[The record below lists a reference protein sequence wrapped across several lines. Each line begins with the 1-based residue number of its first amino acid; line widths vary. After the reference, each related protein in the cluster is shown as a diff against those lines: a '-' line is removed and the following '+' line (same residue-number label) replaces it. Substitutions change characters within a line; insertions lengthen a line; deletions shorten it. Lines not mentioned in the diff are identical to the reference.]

1 MTRLLLLGTEG
12 CHLCEEAQDIIAA
25 CVAESSVQ
33 LKVESIDIAE
43 HPEWQHDYS
52 IRIPVLLDTESRRE
66 IGWPFDH
73 AQIAFFLQQVKIP

>member
-12 CHLCEEAQDIIAA
+12 CHLCEEAQEIIAA
-25 CVAESSVQ
+25 CVAELSVQ

-43 HPEWQHDYS
+43 HPEWQPDYA
-52 IRIPVLLDTESRRE
+52 IRIPVLLETESRRE

-73 AQIAFFLQQVKIP
+73 GQIAFFLQQFGRP